1 MLENILIKYFNL
13 PEDWND
19 NYNGEAE
26 RWYTAYDK
34 LVALIRDLDE
44 LGVIERGDRVV
55 DKLDKIDSEV
65 Q

>member
-1 MLENILIKYFNL
+1 MLENISIKYFNL

-19 NYNGEAE
+19 DYNGEAE
-26 RWYTAYDK
+26 RWYAAYDK

-65 Q
+65 I